1 MKKRHHHQIKEPPEI
16 IKPEIPGASFSDTD
30 LKEAENYLKYL
41 KEKYGLRI
49 ELFEECK

>member
-16 IKPEIPGASFSDTD
+16 INTEIPGASSSDSD
-30 LKEAENYLKYL
+30 FKEAENYLKYL
-41 KEKYGLRI
+41 KEKYGLRS